1 MVSASHSNLGSLGV
15 VIGMSA
21 PVDSPVSVVQT
32 PIRLGNGHS
41 TARLLGIV
49 RTRTGE
55 SVELC
60 FQCQTCASGCPVAY
74 AMDLTPPQL
83 LRAIR
88 LGLDEEVL
96 ASRTIWLCAS
106 CQTCTTRCPQGI
118 DIARV
123 MDAVRGVSLQ
133 EGRPAALRRVRAFYL
148 TALSN
153 MRLFGRMYEAGLM
166 GVLKLRTGEFKKDLG
181 LGIAMIRKGRLR
193 FFPSFAGLIDTQR
206 IFWRVRAKDR
216 KARAGH

>member
-1 MVSASHSNLGSLGV
+1 
-15 VIGMSA
+15 MSA
-21 PVDSPVSVVQT
+21 MQL
-32 PIRLGNGHS
+32 PIRLGDRRVA
-41 TARLLGIV
+41 ARLLGLV

-55 SVELC
+55 RVELC

-88 LGLDEEVL
+88 LGLDEEAL
-96 ASRTIWLCAS
+96 ASRTIWLCSS

-123 MDAVRGVSLQ
+123 MDAVRGVSLE
-133 EGRPAALRRVRAFYL
+133 EGRPAALRRVRAFYK

-181 LGIAMIRKGRLR
+181 LGMAMIRRRKLR
-193 FFPSFAGLIDTQR
+193 FFPSFAGLIDIER
-206 IFWRVRAKDR
+206 IFWRAGAKDRRVRAKDR
-216 KARAGH
+216 RVRAGQ

>member
-1 MVSASHSNLGSLGV
+1 
-15 VIGMSA
+15 MSA
-21 PVDSPVSVVQT
+21 LLDPPVSVVQT
-32 PIRLGNGHS
+32 PIRLGDRHAA
-41 TARLLGIV
+41 ARLLGIV

-55 SVELC
+55 AVELC
-60 FQCQTCASGCPVAY
+60 FQCQTCASGCPLAY
-74 AMDLTPPQL
+74 AMDLTPVQL

-123 MDAVRGVSLQ
+123 MDAVRGVSLE
-133 EGRPAALRRVRAFYL
+133 EGRPAALRRVRAFYK

-166 GVLKLRTGEFKKDLG
+166 GVLKLRTGEFRKDLG
-181 LGIAMIRKGRLR
+181 LGMAMVRRRKLR

-216 KARAGH
+216 KARAGQ

>member
-1 MVSASHSNLGSLGV
+1 
-15 VIGMSA
+15 MSV
-21 PVDSPVSVVQT
+21 PVNPSVSVVQA
-32 PIRLGNGHS
+32 PIRLGGGRS
-41 TARLLGIV
+41 ATRLLGIV
-49 RTRTGE
+49 RARTGE
-55 SVELC
+55 AVELC
-60 FQCQTCASGCPVAY
+60 FQCQTCASGCPLAY

-88 LGLDEEVL
+88 LGLDQEAL

-123 MDAVRGVSLQ
+123 MDTVRGVSLE

-181 LGIAMIRKGRLR
+181 LGMAMIRRGKLR

-216 KARAGH
+216 KARAGQ